1 MAEWTVQDA
10 VILRVASLDTA
21 LPSKPA
27 MHIWTSHQAAVFD
40 FDDGLPRLPEGVP
53 KPA

>member
-1 MAEWTVQDA
+1 MAEWSAQEA

-21 LPSKPA
+21 LSAKPA
-27 MHIWTSHQAAVFD
+27 VHIWTSHHAAVFD
-40 FDDGLPRLPEGVP
+40 FGDGLARLPEGVP